1 MKNPAMRPDSV
12 QRPLEQPPSG
22 DPLSL
27 FTYEPEVSSPVPV
40 TTSQA
45 PGAVSLDRV
54 VDAAPLRFVE
64 GIAVVQALA
73 AAIREKG
80 GVNSG
85 MLDLRGVFI
94 NEGGDLVALTP
105 PGGEPAAPELA
116 RLLHRLVPADATP
129 PVARL
134 FIDRWTSGTSTD
146 LGAFSS
152 EIAYFA
158 RPNGRELLTAL
169 HVRCGGAPGTP
180 PQLGTAAAV
189 VPAFRVEDK
198 PRIEEPE
205 KPKPSRP
212 SWLQSHKRH
221 FFVAA
226 AAIALVVTATGLAT
240 WFWSSK
246 AAVAAQTPVP
256 TTIETP
262 VPAGEPAEQ
271 QGASSADAA
280 APAKSLAGRPTSQ
293 PRAVQSRVAAPTR
306 RNVPA
311 TAAAPAPVPSR
322 PKQDGL
328 EQISGPPSPPENAP
342 AAAVPS
348 RAVPDM
354 RIYTAADSGI
364 EPPKLRSAEILEGLI
379 AGFPTKTNAVE
390 VVVDRAGKVERVRMQ
405 GTPQRIPDI
414 VILSRVKEWV
424 FDPAT
429 KDGAAVRYRMILTWD
444 VTP

>member
-1 MKNPAMRPDSV
+1 MINPAMHPNSV
-12 QRPLEQPPSG
+12 QPPLEQPPSG

-27 FTYEPEVSSPVPV
+27 FTYEPEGSSQVPV
-40 TTSQA
+40 TTANA
-45 PGAVSLDRV
+45 PGAVSLDRIV
-54 VDAAPLRFVE
+54 ESAPLRFVE
-64 GIAVVQALA
+64 GIAVVQALCE
-73 AAIREKG
+73 AIKEKG

-105 PGGEPAAPELA
+105 PGAVPAAPELA

-134 FIDRWTSGTSTD
+134 FIDRWTSGGSTD
-146 LGAFSS
+146 LGAFAS

-169 HVRCGGAPGTP
+169 HVRSAGAPNAP
-180 PQLGTAAAV
+180 PQLGTAPV
-189 VPAFRVEDK
+189 VVRTPRVEDK
-198 PRIEEPE
+198 PRIQEPA
-205 KPKPSRP
+205 KPERPKRP
-212 SWLQSHKRH
+212 SWLQTHKRH
-221 FFVAA
+221 LFVAA
-226 AAIALVVTATGLAT
+226 AAVVIAVAATGLVT

-246 AAVAAQTPVP
+246 AAVAAQTPV
-256 TTIETP
+256 TTEIKTP
-262 VPAGEPAEQ
+262 VPSGELP
-271 QGASSADAA
+271 GALSADAP
-280 APAKSLAGRPTSQ
+280 PAKTGGGRPTS
-293 PRAVQSRVAAPTR
+293 RLRAAVQPRVAAPTR
-306 RNVPA
+306 RNV
-311 TAAAPAPVPSR
+311 AAPADPPPVPNR
-322 PKQDGL
+322 PQDGL
-328 EQISGPPSPPENAP
+328 EQVSAPPSPPQNAP
-342 AAAVPS
+342 VAAVPA

-354 RIYTAADSGI
+354 RIYSAADAGI
-364 EPPKLRSAEILEGLI
+364 EPPRLRSAEILEGLI

-429 KDGAAVRYRMILTWD
+429 KDGSAVRYRMILTWD